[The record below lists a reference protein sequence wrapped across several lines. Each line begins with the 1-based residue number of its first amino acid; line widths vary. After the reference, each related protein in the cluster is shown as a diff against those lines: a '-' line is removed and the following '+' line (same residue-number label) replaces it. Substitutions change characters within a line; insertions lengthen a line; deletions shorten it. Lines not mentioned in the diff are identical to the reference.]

1 MKNFEKIQLDILN
14 ATNKN
19 QLVSAGAGSGKTTV
33 MIEKIANLLIK
44 DKVPVENLLVVTFT
58 VLAAEEMKE
67 RLQAKLVSELNIS
80 EDKDAIL
87 ALIEDIKTASI
98 DTIDGFS
105 SKTIKKYFYELNIS
119 PNIEIITDATRD
131 YYLSKAMKKTLDD
144 YSKDSEKINMLIDI
158 FGGNR
163 RNLENIKSMVL
174 SCYLNVIN
182 IEDYEKFLDD
192 SVNEY
197 IDSIKSE
204 AVVNKYIS
212 NYIDRLKRTI
222 RDNYSSV
229 QVDIQEKL
237 KNYLNILDIFNI
249 NLSLKTNLMNLEK
262 INISSFSIKEVKN
275 NQELK
280 EINELINEFND
291 LKKDLKN
298 NGIDENFDKINE
310 KIIIYFKYFI
320 EILKKFINNYT
331 KLKEKNNLIDFND
344 LNRLM
349 LKLLDNENIRQELNQ
364 KYKYIFIDEYQDVNP
379 LQDSLMSKL
388 VDKDTSLFTVGDVKQ
403 SIYGFRGASPEWFLN
418 KYNNYK
424 KKVDQGKAFDMNINF
439 RSNPKVLNFV
449 NEIFSKLMTKETADI
464 DYLHDCMI
472 DAKRTDIVDDKV
484 KIMLCCDK
492 GEDNIA
498 SGIYSVKNSPRDEN
512 VTSKDLESY
521 LVVKTITELIGSSF
535 YDANLKQNRTLT
547 YSDIAILTHSQKD
560 ENSLILIDM
569 LKQAGIPVN
578 VTNSVDVENSETIKL
593 ILSILKC
600 VIHEADDVDYLATFM
615 AMTDMD
621 INDVV
626 KIRDKNKSLYENLIE
641 NLDEIK
647 ISSGFKLLEDIQ
659 AKSYVSSNR
668 DLIRYILNDCKLK
681 YYVLRMENGTK
692 ELNLVEEFLN
702 KISPVE
708 DNLGLAEFIDMIE
721 SNISKGSDFLNV
733 DREDSVVFQTIHK
746 SKGLEYPV
754 VILYNSSKMFSYL
767 RENDSITFNADLGLG
782 VDYFDLANR
791 TKQEGLV
798 KYAIKK
804 KNALKGYKEE
814 LRLLYVAMTRAKN
827 KLIITGQYS
836 NGLFKDKKIKNT
848 NFMNMILSCFQNLE
862 EGTNERENCI
872 IDFVDVDLAK
882 PLKKEHYNRQVEE
895 LYTNFDYSNS
905 DKFSIPLKNTVTG
918 LNSELSQQNRFEAK
932 KWLNPTM
939 QYDVQEDRALIGTHY
954 HMALEQLDFSKE
966 YEKNT
971 EFDDVD
977 YAKIK
982 RAHDVISKLAKGC
995 VNIKKEAD
1003 FMMYVPYNKIVS
1015 GDIDDKILIQ
1025 GVCDLIIE
1033 YEDSITIVDYKFSH
1047 LSIESLK
1054 QKYQEQLNIYKM
1066 AVESAYGKK
1075 VEHVFIYSINT
1086 GELG

>member
-14 ATNKN
+14 ATSKN

-67 RLQAKLVSELNIS
+67 RLQAKLISELDTS
-80 EDKDAIL
+80 ENKDEIVS
-87 ALIEDIKTASI
+87 LIEDIKTASI

-119 PNIEIITDATRD
+119 PNIEIISDATRD
-131 YYLSKAMKKTLDD
+131 YYLAKAMKKTMDD
-144 YSKDSEKINMLIDI
+144 YSKNSDKINLLIDL

-163 RNLENIKSMVL
+163 RNLENIKSMVIT
-174 SCYLNVIN
+174 CYYNVIN

-197 IDSIKSE
+197 MDSIKSE
-204 AVVNKYIS
+204 GVVNRYIS
-212 NYIDRLKRTI
+212 NHIERLKRDI
-222 RDNYSSV
+222 MDNYSCV

-237 KNYLNILDIFNI
+237 KNFLNLLDLFNV
-249 NLSLKTNLMNLEK
+249 NLSLKTNLNNLEK
-262 INISSFSIKEVKN
+262 INISSFSVKEVKN
-275 NQELK
+275 NVELK
-280 EINELINEFND
+280 EINENINEFND
-291 LKKDLKN
+291 LKKELKN
-298 NGIDENFDKINE
+298 NGIDKNFDKNNE
-310 KIIIYFKYFI
+310 KILIYFKYFI
-320 EILKKFINNYT
+320 EILKKFINNYN

-349 LKLLDNENIRQELNQ
+349 LKLLNNENIRDELNQ

-388 VDKDTSLFTVGDVKQ
+388 VGEDTFLFTVGDVKQ

-418 KYNNYK
+418 KYDTYK
-424 KKVDQGKAFDMNINF
+424 KKSEQGKAFDMNINF
-439 RSNPKVLNFV
+439 RSNPKILNFV
-449 NEIFSKLMTKETADI
+449 NEIFSKLMTVETADI

-472 DAKRTDIVDDKV
+472 DAKRMDIVDDKV
-484 KIMLCCDK
+484 KIMLCCNK
-492 GEDNIA
+492 GDDNIE
-498 SGIYSVKNSPRDEN
+498 SGVYSVKNSPRNEN
-512 VTSKDLESY
+512 VSSKDLESY
-521 LVVKTITELIGSSF
+521 MVVKTITELIGTSF
-535 YDANLKQNRTLT
+535 YDANLKQNRTLR

-569 LKQAGIPVN
+569 LKQASIPVS
-578 VTNSVDVENSETIKL
+578 VTNSLDIESSETIKL

-615 AMTDMD
+615 AITDMD
-621 INDVV
+621 INDIVD
-626 KIRDKNKSLYENLIE
+626 IREKDEALYENLHKNID
-641 NLDEIK
+641 NAK
-647 ISSGFKLLEDIQ
+647 ISSGFKLLEDIRTK
-659 AKSYVSSNR
+659 AYVSSNR

-681 YYVLRMENGTK
+681 YYILRMENGVR
-692 ELNLVEEFLN
+692 ELNLIEEFLN

-754 VILYNSSKMFSYL
+754 VILFNTSKMFSYL
-767 RENDSITFNADLGLG
+767 RENDNIAFNVDLGLG
-782 VDYFDLANR
+782 VDFFDIANR

-798 KYAIKK
+798 KYAIRK

-836 NGLFKDKKIKNT
+836 ENLFKDKKIKNT
-848 NFMNMILSCFQNLE
+848 NFMNMVLSCFPNLE
-862 EGTNERENCI
+862 EGVNERENCI
-872 IDFVDVDLAK
+872 VEFTDVELAQS
-882 PLKKEHYNRQVEE
+882 LKDEKYDRQVEKF
-895 LYTNFDYSNS
+895 YTNYEYGDNG
-905 DKFSIPLKNTVTG
+905 KFSIPLKNTVTG
-918 LNSELSQQNRFEAK
+918 LNSELSQQNKFEAK
-932 KWLNPTM
+932 KWLNPNM
-939 QYDVQEDRALIGTHY
+939 QYDVQEDRALVGTHY
-954 HMALEQLDFSKE
+954 HIALEQLDFSKK

-971 EFDDVD
+971 KFNDVD

-982 RAHDVISKLAKGC
+982 KAHEVISRLAKGSI
-995 VNIKKEAD
+995 NIKKEAD
-1003 FMMYVPYNKIVS
+1003 FMMYVPYNKIV
-1015 GDIDDKILIQ
+1015 GGNIDDKILIQ

-1033 YEDSITIVDYKFSH
+1033 YEDSITIVDYKFSR
-1047 LSIESLK
+1047 LPIESLK

-1066 AVESAYGKK
+1066 AVENAYKK
-1075 VEHVFIYSINT
+1075 TVEHVYIYSINT
-1086 GELG
+1086 GQLG